1 MVFLKCFIE
10 HQPGQTVSL
19 NLSFVLESC
28 SLICTA
34 IIFRTSGHTV
44 NTFDSLFSETSSKS
58 VKVELVI
65 SSSIDPGDIETYYSQ
80 EQHLLEEGAKRNSF
94 EGFKL
99 YNRKVQM
106 ESLGNHFFFFLFLLV
121 YLFAYCLFVYL
132 SVCLSVCLFVFVC
145 FIVCLFVTLFLCC
158 LVI

>member
-99 YNRKVQM
+99 
-106 ESLGNHFFFFLFLLV
+106 
-121 YLFAYCLFVYL
+121 
-132 SVCLSVCLFVFVC
+132 
-145 FIVCLFVTLFLCC
+145 
-158 LVI
+158 